1 MPTCE
6 QHSAWIARDLCEF
19 GCGVNILLSSW
30 GPFPDGSPLLI
41 AWELLLL
48 GGRNLASAGIFYVSG
63 TSLGES
69 GHLRDSSFGSEKT
82 ACPVIGLLFS
92 LGLIT

>member
-1 MPTCE
+1 M
-6 QHSAWIARDLCEF
+6 
-19 GCGVNILLSSW
+19 NILLSSW

-41 AWELLLL
+41 AWELLLE
-48 GGRNLASAGIFYVSG
+48 GRNLASAGIFYVSR

-69 GHLRDSSFGSEKT
+69 DYLKDSSFGSEKT
-82 ACPVIGLLFS
+82 ACAVIGLLFS